1 MNSIEIR
8 TCGPVS
14 ATVRPP
20 GSKSL
25 TNRSL
30 ICAAL
35 ASGASELAGALDSED
50 TRVMAGA
57 LQQLGIPL
65 AAEFESGRIV
75 VEGLGGLIPAG
86 QASLDLRN
94 SGTSIRF
101 LTAFC
106 TLGHGSF
113 VLDGIERMRQ
123 RPIGDL
129 ANALGQ
135 LGADI
140 RTKEGFPPVEV
151 QANGLRGGTARVR
164 CSDSSQF
171 LSALMLV
178 LPFAR
183 EFTVLKTEGALVS
196 QPFVSMTASVM
207 RAFGVDV
214 MQLPDLGE
222 YSVDPRHKY
231 RARPYDIEPDASAA
245 SYFWSAAAITGG
257 SVTVQG
263 LDENSV
269 QGDIRFVR
277 LLEEM
282 GCDVDFD
289 RQGIT
294 VSGHARYGIEAHLND
309 IPDTAQSLAVVAA
322 FAEGPTTIRGIAHN
336 RLKETDRITNLA
348 TELRKLG
355 AHVNVFEDG
364 LSIEPKETRPA
375 TIETWNDHRM
385 AMAFAIAGLRQ
396 PGVVIMNPEC
406 VAKTFPGF
414 FGYLRKVAG
423 QDAATNGKPAAG

>member
-1 MNSIEIR
+1 VSSIEIR
-8 TCGPVS
+8 TCGPVAAS
-14 ATVRPP
+14 LRPP

-30 ICAAL
+30 ICSAL
-35 ASGASELAGALDSED
+35 ASGKSELLGALDSED
-50 TRVMAGA
+50 TRVMVNA

-65 AAEFESGRIV
+65 SADFDSGRIV
-75 VEGLGGLIPAG
+75 VEGLGGLVPAST
-86 QASLDLRN
+86 AALDLRN

-101 LTAFC
+101 LTALC
-106 TLGHGSF
+106 TLGHGRF

-129 ANALGQ
+129 EKALNQ
-135 LGADI
+135 LGGDV
-140 RTKEGFPPVEV
+140 RSRDGFPPVEV
-151 QANGLRGGTARVR
+151 HGKGLRGGTARIR

-171 LSALMLV
+171 LSAMMLV
-178 LPFAR
+178 LPCAR
-183 EFTVLKTEGALVS
+183 EFTVLKTEGELVS
-196 QPFVSMTASVM
+196 QPFVTMTASVM

-214 MQLPDLGE
+214 MQLPDIGE
-222 YSVDPRHKY
+222 YSVDPRHQY
-231 RARPYDIEPDASAA
+231 FASRYSIEPDASAA
-245 SYFWSAAAITGG
+245 SYFWAAAAITGG
-257 SVTVQG
+257 TVTVQG

-289 RQGIT
+289 PQGVT
-294 VSGHARYGIEAHLND
+294 VSGFARYGIEADLND
-309 IPDTAQSLAVVAA
+309 VPDTAQSLAVVAA

-336 RLKETDRITNLA
+336 RLKETDRIANLA

-355 AHVNVFEDG
+355 SHVEVLPDG
-364 LSIEPKETRPA
+364 LHIDPRGTRPA

-385 AMAFAIAGLRQ
+385 AMAFSIAGLRQ
-396 PGVVIMNPEC
+396 AGVVILNPEC

-414 FGYLRKVAG
+414 FHYLKRLAGDDGKV
-423 QDAATNGKPAAG
+423 NGKPVTG